1 MKKLWTLAGLISCLM
16 VGASCVEETG
26 QLLVL
31 RNDLRSTGQCNPTP
45 TQEGAGLSRGTL
57 DIMLSNRYVMFPV
70 VLNTMKP
77 SSNVTVGVA
86 GGGAGGGA
94 GGAGGAGG
102 GTGGIANV
110 QTEGNIVNLESATVS
125 IIAPE
130 TIQFPVP
137 QGVEIPTS
145 GAVFPEDVISTGL
158 EVISPVLGDAIRAS
172 SDFYTG
178 TAFKRGT
185 VITVLVE
192 VKFKG
197 TSSSGTEVESN
208 EFTFPLD
215 ICAGC
220 LLTYAPDTVVPAV
233 ADGNGDDDRLTC
245 DPIDRAAYEDAR
257 NEEGEGTGAIDDVTT
272 NIIMQP
278 CFVGQDEAVDCRLC
292 RTLAV
297 ASSDPDAICDPP
309 Q

>member
-1 MKKLWTLAGLISCLM
+1 LPLTKQEHEAMKKLWTLAGLISCLM

-77 SSNVTVGVA
+77 SSSVTVGSAGGAA
-86 GGGAGGGA
+86 GGGGA
-94 GGAGGAGG
+94 
-102 GTGGIANV
+102 GGIANV

-125 IIAPE
+125 IIAPS

-197 TSSSGTEVESN
+197 SSSSGTEVESN

-233 ADGNGDDDRLTC
+233 ADGDDDRLTC

-257 NEEGEGTGAIDDVTT
+257 NEEGEGTGAVDDVTT
-272 NIIMQP
+272 AIIMQP